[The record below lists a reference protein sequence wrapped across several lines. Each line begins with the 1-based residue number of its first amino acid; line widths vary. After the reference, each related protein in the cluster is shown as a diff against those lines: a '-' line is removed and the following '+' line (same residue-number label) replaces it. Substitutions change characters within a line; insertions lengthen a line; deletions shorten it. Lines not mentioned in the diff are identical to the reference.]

1 MLAIGANTAFAA
13 AILLVLP
20 APAWLT
26 LPAALVVGGWAHLA
40 WRRYG
45 TRNARSAVVELMLST
60 DGVVVVR
67 RRDGRMIAGCVQ
79 PRTFVHPW
87 MTSLSWKPDGAVH
100 TRHLLLFPD
109 MLDGDVYRRVRVL
122 LRYGRMEVDAGAP
135 ASQA

>member
-1 MLAIGANTAFAA
+1 MLAIGTTTVFAA
-13 AILLVLP
+13 AILVVLP
-20 APAWLT
+20 VPAWISL
-26 LPAALVVGGWAHLA
+26 LAAIALGGWAHLA
-40 WRRYG
+40 WRCYG
-45 TRNARSAVVELMLST
+45 ARSARSAVIELMLST

-87 MTSLSWKPDGAVH
+87 LTSLAWRPDGAMCS
-100 TRHLLLFPD
+100 RHLLVLPD

-135 ASQA
+135 ASHA